1 MARHPTLETGK
12 GTIQP
17 RSDDATA
24 IPDEEFR
31 DLVCGALDA

>member
-1 MARHPTLETGK
+1 MARHPTLKTGK
-12 GTIQP
+12 GTIQLRP
-17 RSDDATA
+17 DNATA

>member
-1 MARHPTLETGK
+1 MACHPTLETGK

-17 RSDDATA
+17 RPDDATA

-31 DLVCGALDA
+31 DLVRGAIDA